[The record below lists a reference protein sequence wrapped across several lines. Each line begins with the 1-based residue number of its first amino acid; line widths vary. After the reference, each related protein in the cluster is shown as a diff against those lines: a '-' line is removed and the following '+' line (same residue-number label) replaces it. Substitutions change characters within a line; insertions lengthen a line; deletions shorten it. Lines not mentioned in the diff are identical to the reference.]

1 MIIVIGHL
9 VVAAEQRDAVSAD
22 SVAPAR
28 VNISD
33 RWTDRASLERFR
45 GPEWIGSPTG
55 TELQLRMDA
64 SCPPA

>member
-9 VVAAEQRDAVSAD
+9 VEAPKRCAVSAD
-22 SVAPAR
+22 PVAPAR

-45 GPEWIGSPTG
+45 GDEWIGSPTG